1 MNRKKNK
8 QTHSNVHKARDIRH
22 APFKYNSMAYIEIK
36 LTLEQAEPWKD
47 VFTSLLAD
55 AGCDSFMDGE
65 SENVLLAYIKEDL
78 YDSEEIKKLLQDHGF
93 DTEVTYTVNRIE
105 EQDWNAVWEASYEP
119 VTIAGRCHIR
129 APFHKPCP
137 ETEYEIIIEPKM
149 SFGTAH
155 HETTSLMIEYLLEED
170 FTGKSVLDMG
180 SGTGVLAILAR
191 KRGAN
196 PVVAIDND
204 PWAYENNIE
213 NNARNGITDIIVKLG
228 NAHAIGD
235 QVFDVI
241 IANINRN
248 ILLNDMHLYA
258 KSMHAGS
265 TIFFSGF
272 YQGNDLNIIKEKAA
286 SLGLEFI
293 SNKIRNEWT
302 AAKFYKGE

>member
-1 MNRKKNK
+1 
-8 QTHSNVHKARDIRH
+8 
-22 APFKYNSMAYIEIK
+22 MAFIEIK
-36 LTLEQAEPWKD
+36 VTFEQAEPWKD

-65 SENVLLAYIKEDL
+65 SENVLLAYVKEEL
-78 YDSEEIKKLLQDHGF
+78 YDASAIEQLLQNHGF
-93 DTEVTYTVNRIE
+93 DTSVTYKICRVE
-105 EQDWNAVWEASYEP
+105 EQDWNAVWESNYEP

-129 APFHKPCP
+129 APFHEPHP

-155 HETTSLMIEYLLEED
+155 HETTSLMIEYILEED
-170 FTGKSVLDMG
+170 FTDKSLLDMG

-204 PWAYENNIE
+204 HWAYENNIE
-213 NNARNGITDIIVKLG
+213 NNARNGIDDITVKLG
-228 NAHAIGD
+228 DANSIGE

-248 ILLNDMHLYA
+248 ILLNDMHLYV

-265 TIFFSGF
+265 VIFFSGF
-272 YQGNDLNIIKEKAA
+272 YQGHDLDTIKAKAE
-286 SLGLEFI
+286 SLGLEFV
-293 SNKIRNEWT
+293 SNKVRNDWT
-302 AAKFYKGE
+302 AAKFIKK

>member
-1 MNRKKNK
+1 
-8 QTHSNVHKARDIRH
+8 
-22 APFKYNSMAYIEIK
+22 MAYIEIK
-36 LTLEQAEPWKD
+36 LTLAQAEPWKD

-55 AGCDSFMDGE
+55 AGCDSFMDGDC
-65 SENVLLAYIKEDL
+65 ENILLAYIKEEL
-78 YDSEEIKKLLQDHGF
+78 YEEEEIRRLLQNHGF
-93 DTEVTYTVNRIE
+93 DTELTYTVNRIE
-105 EQDWNAVWEASYEP
+105 EQDWNAVWESSYEP

-137 ETEYEIIIEPKM
+137 DIEYEIIIEPKM

-155 HETTSLMIEYLLEED
+155 HETTSRMIEYILEEE

-191 KRGAN
+191 KRGAT
-196 PVVAIDND
+196 PVIAIDND
-204 PWAYENNIE
+204 PWAYENNLE
-213 NNARNGITDIIVKLG
+213 NNARNGIDDITVKLG
-228 NAHAIGD
+228 DANTIGE

-265 TIFFSGF
+265 CIFFSGF
-272 YQGNDLNIIKEKAA
+272 YQGHDLDTIKEKAT
-286 SLGLEFI
+286 SLGLEFV
-293 SNKIRNEWT
+293 SNKVKNEWT
-302 AAKFYKGE
+302 AAKFVKK

>member
-1 MNRKKNK
+1 
-8 QTHSNVHKARDIRH
+8 
-22 APFKYNSMAYIEIK
+22 MAFIEIK
-36 LTLEQAEPWKD
+36 LTLAQAEPWKD

-65 SENVLLAYIKEDL
+65 SDNILLAYIKEEL
-78 YDSEEIKKLLQDHGF
+78 YDAATIEQVIKNHGF
-93 DTEVTYTVNRIE
+93 DTDVNCEINRIE

-129 APFHKPCP
+129 APFHEAKPDI
-137 ETEYEIIIEPKM
+137 EYEIIIEPKM

-155 HETTSLMIEYLLEED
+155 HETTSLMIEYILEED
-170 FTGKSVLDMG
+170 FNSKSVLDMG
-180 SGTGVLAILAR
+180 SGTGVLALLAR

-204 PWAYENNIE
+204 PWAYENNLE
-213 NNARNGITDIIVKLG
+213 NNARNGIDDITVKLG
-228 NAHAIGD
+228 DANTIGE
-235 QVFDVI
+235 QLFDAI

-248 ILLNDMHLYA
+248 ILLNDMHLYV

-265 TIFFSGF
+265 FIFFSGF

-286 SLGLEFI
+286 SLGLEFV
-293 SNKIRNEWT
+293 SNKVKNEWT
-302 AAKFYKGE
+302 AAKFRKGE

>member
-1 MNRKKNK
+1 
-8 QTHSNVHKARDIRH
+8 
-22 APFKYNSMAYIEIK
+22 MAFIEIK
-36 LTLEQAEPWKD
+36 LTLAQADPWKD

-65 SENVLLAYIKEDL
+65 SENILLAYIKEEL
-78 YDSEEIKKLLQDHGF
+78 YDAEIIKQLIQNHKF
-93 DTEVTYTVNRIE
+93 DTEATYSVSRIE

-137 ETEYEIIIEPKM
+137 DVEYEIIIEPKM

-155 HETTSLMIEYLLEED
+155 HETTSLMIEYILEED

-191 KRGAN
+191 KRGAT

-213 NNARNGITDIIVKLG
+213 NNARNGINDITVKLG
-228 NAHAIGD
+228 DASAIGE
-235 QVFDVI
+235 QTFDVI

-258 KSMHAGS
+258 KSMRPGS
-265 TIFFSGF
+265 LIFFSGF
-272 YQGNDLNIIKEKAA
+272 YQGHDLDTIKAKAA
-286 SLGLEFI
+286 TLGLEFV
-293 SNKIRNEWT
+293 SNKVRNEWT
-302 AAKFYKGE
+302 AAKFIKETSSSSL

>member
-1 MNRKKNK
+1 
-8 QTHSNVHKARDIRH
+8 
-22 APFKYNSMAYIEIK
+22 MAYIEIK
-36 LTLEQAEPWKD
+36 LTLAQAEPWKD

-65 SENVLLAYIKEDL
+65 SENILLAYIKEEL
-78 YDSEEIKKLLQDHGF
+78 YDAENIRQLLQNHGF
-93 DTEVTYTVNRIE
+93 DTDVSYEISHIE

-119 VTIAGRCHIR
+119 VTIVGRCHIR
-129 APFHKPCP
+129 APFHEPCP
-137 ETEYEIIIEPKM
+137 NMEYEIIIEPKM

-155 HETTSLMIEYLLEED
+155 HETTSLMIEYILEED

-180 SGTGVLAILAR
+180 SGTGVLSILAR
-191 KRGAN
+191 KRGAT

-213 NNARNGITDIIVKLG
+213 NNARNGINDITVKLG
-228 NAHAIGD
+228 DASAIGE
-235 QVFDVI
+235 QTFDVI

-258 KSMHAGS
+258 RSMHTGS
-265 TIFFSGF
+265 IIFFSGF
-272 YQGNDLNIIKEKAA
+272 YQGHDLDTIRAKAA
-286 SLGLEFI
+286 TLGLEFV

-302 AAKFYKGE
+302 AAKFVKVTSSSSL

>member
-1 MNRKKNK
+1 
-8 QTHSNVHKARDIRH
+8 
-22 APFKYNSMAYIEIK
+22 MAFIEIK
-36 LTLEQAEPWKD
+36 LTLAQAEPWKD

-65 SENVLLAYIKEDL
+65 SENILLAYIKEEL
-78 YDSEEIKKLLQDHGF
+78 YDAETVRNLLQNHGF
-93 DTEVTYTVNRIE
+93 DTDVKYDTNRIE
-105 EQDWNAVWEASYEP
+105 EQDWNAVWESSYEP
-119 VTIAGRCHIR
+119 VTIANRCHIR
-129 APFHKPCP
+129 APFHEPRP
-137 ETEYEIIIEPKM
+137 EIEYEIIIEPKM

-155 HETTSLMIEYLLEED
+155 HETTSLMIEYILEED

-213 NNARNGITDIIVKLG
+213 NNARNGIDDITVKLG
-228 NAHAIGD
+228 DASAIGE
-235 QVFDVI
+235 QIFDVI

-258 KSMHAGS
+258 KSMRPGS
-265 TIFFSGF
+265 IIFFSGF
-272 YQGNDLNIIKEKAA
+272 YQGHDLDTIKQKAA
-286 SLGLEFI
+286 TLGLEFV

-302 AAKFYKGE
+302 AAKFIKYEKNSSY

>member
-1 MNRKKNK
+1 
-8 QTHSNVHKARDIRH
+8 
-22 APFKYNSMAYIEIK
+22 MAFIEIK
-36 LTLEQAEPWKD
+36 LTLAQAEPWKD

-65 SENVLLAYIKEDL
+65 SDNILLAYIKEEL
-78 YDSEEIKKLLQDHGF
+78 YDAATIEQLLQNHGF
-93 DTEVTYTVNRIE
+93 DIDVKYEISRIE

-129 APFHKPCP
+129 APFHEPKPDV
-137 ETEYEIIIEPKM
+137 EYEIIIEPKM

-155 HETTSLMIEYLLEED
+155 HETTSLMIEYILEED
-170 FTGKSVLDMG
+170 FNGKSVLDMG
-180 SGTGVLAILAR
+180 SGTGVLALLAR
-191 KRGAN
+191 KRGAS

-204 PWAYENNIE
+204 PWAYENNLE
-213 NNARNGITDIIVKLG
+213 NNARNCIDDITVKLG
-228 NAHAIGD
+228 DATAIGE

-258 KSMHAGS
+258 KSMHTGS
-265 TIFFSGF
+265 CIFFSGF

-286 SLGLEFI
+286 SLGLEFV
-293 SNKIRNEWT
+293 SNKVRNEWT
-302 AAKFYKGE
+302 AAKFCKGE

>member
-1 MNRKKNK
+1 M
-8 QTHSNVHKARDIRH
+8 V
-22 APFKYNSMAYIEIK
+22 FIEIK
-36 LTLEQAEPWKD
+36 LTLTQAEPWKD

-65 SENVLLAYIKEDL
+65 SENILLAYIKEEL
-78 YDSEEIKKLLQDHGF
+78 YDATAIGQILQNHGF
-93 DTEVTYTVNRIE
+93 DTEVSYTVSRIE

-119 VTIAGRCHIR
+119 VTIAGQCHIR
-129 APFHKPCP
+129 APFHEPCRDI
-137 ETEYEIIIEPKM
+137 EYEIIIEPKM

-155 HETTSLMIEYLLEED
+155 HETTSLMIEYILKED

-180 SGTGVLAILAR
+180 SGTGVLAILAH
-191 KRGAN
+191 KRGAH

-213 NNARNGITDIIVKLG
+213 NNARNAATDITVKLG
-228 NAHAIGD
+228 DANAIGE
-235 QVFDVI
+235 QTFDVI

-258 KSMHAGS
+258 KSMHSGS

-286 SLGLEFI
+286 TFGLEFV
-293 SNKIRNEWT
+293 SNKVKNEWT
-302 AAKFYKGE
+302 AAKFCKGE

>member
-1 MNRKKNK
+1 
-8 QTHSNVHKARDIRH
+8 
-22 APFKYNSMAYIEIK
+22 MAFIEIK
-36 LTLEQAEPWKD
+36 LTLAQAEPWKD

-55 AGCDSFMDGE
+55 AGCDSFMEGE
-65 SENVLLAYIKEDL
+65 FENILLAYIKEEL
-78 YDSEEIKKLLQDHGF
+78 YDAATIDQLLQNHGF
-93 DTEVTYTVNRIE
+93 DTDVKYDISRIE

-129 APFHKPCP
+129 APFHEPKPDV
-137 ETEYEIIIEPKM
+137 EYEIIIEPKM

-155 HETTSLMIEYLLEED
+155 HETTSLMIEYILEED
-170 FTGKSVLDMG
+170 FNGKSLLDMG

-191 KRGAN
+191 KRGAS

-213 NNARNGITDIIVKLG
+213 NNARNGIDDITVKLG
-228 NAHAIGD
+228 DANAIGE

-258 KSMHAGS
+258 KSMHSGS
-265 TIFFSGF
+265 CIFFSGF

-286 SLGLEFI
+286 SLGLEFV
-293 SNKIRNEWT
+293 SNKVKNEWT
-302 AAKFYKGE
+302 AAKFIKNRSEE

>member
-1 MNRKKNK
+1 
-8 QTHSNVHKARDIRH
+8 
-22 APFKYNSMAYIEIK
+22 MAFIEIK
-36 LTLEQAEPWKD
+36 LTLAQAEPWKD

-65 SENVLLAYIKEDL
+65 SENILLAYIKEEL
-78 YDSEEIKKLLQDHGF
+78 YDAASIGQLLQNHGF
-93 DTEVTYTVNRIE
+93 DTEVTYDISRIE

-129 APFHKPCP
+129 APFHEPKP
-137 ETEYEIIIEPKM
+137 EVEYEIIIEPKM

-155 HETTSLMIEYLLEED
+155 HETTSLMIEYILEED
-170 FTGKSVLDMG
+170 FNGKSLLDMG

-191 KRGAN
+191 KRGAS

-204 PWAYENNIE
+204 PWAYENNLE
-213 NNARNGITDIIVKLG
+213 NNARNSIDDITVKLG
-228 NAHAIGD
+228 DANAIGE

-258 KSMHAGS
+258 KSMRSGS
-265 TIFFSGF
+265 CIFFSGF

-286 SLGLEFI
+286 SLGLEFV
-293 SNKIRNEWT
+293 SNKVKNEWT
-302 AAKFYKGE
+302 AAKFIKNRSEE